1 MTVIGID
8 LGTTNSAMA
17 IYKNGKAE
25 ILVNDK
31 DERTTPSVFQI
42 TKKQEEVI
50 GLQAKNQAESNP
62 KTTAFEVKRKMGL
75 SERIELGDKSYL
87 PEEISSKILSK
98 LIRSAKEK
106 HGLDVT
112 EAVITVPAFFSDAQR
127 KSTKIAGELAGIK
140 VERIINEPTAA
151 ALAFCHDNLDK
162 NQMIL
167 VYDFGGG
174 TFDVSVVEVFE
185 GIVEV
190 KASSGD
196 NFLGGADLDED
207 IINEIKRKFSEEFSY
222 SIEELEAD
230 HPEALYYKLKAEA
243 EKTKIGLSSQSEYD
257 INFPF
262 LGFKNQKPVS
272 FQMTLTR
279 NTFEKMI
286 SGKVKKTI
294 SKIKEVLE
302 EASLSSSQ
310 IDEILMVGGSTRI
323 PLVKEEVS
331 GFFGK
336 NVRTDINPDEV
347 VALGAAIQGAIKS
360 GEISSSTGLMAI
372 DVCPYT
378 LGTEVVR
385 HISGQTLTGFF
396 DPIIMKNSAIPITK
410 KQTYTT
416 AQDYQTMVQF
426 PVFQGEGEMVSETE
440 LVSEGITVDGIP
452 ADLTGNQPIEVQFTY
467 DINGL
472 IHIEATIVSTG
483 KKVRD
488 VIKYQP
494 GVMSENEKEQ
504 SMKQMETERL
514 EMEAIISSR
523 NLIQRA
529 EKIKDQANELNKNRI
544 ELVVDDLNKAINSK
558 NMQMM
563 QKLENELTDILID
576 LV

>member
-1 MTVIGID
+1 MTIIGID

-25 ILVNDK
+25 ILVNNK
-31 DERTTPSVFQI
+31 DQRTTPSVFQI
-42 TKKQEEVI
+42 TKKNEELI
-50 GLQAKNQAESNP
+50 GLQAKNTAESNS
-62 KTTAFEVKRKMGL
+62 KTTVFEVKRKMGL
-75 SERIELGDKSYL
+75 SERIELGGKSYL
-87 PEEISSKILSK
+87 PEEISSKILSE

-112 EAVITVPAFFSDAQR
+112 EAIITVPAFFSDAQR

-185 GIVEV
+185 GVVEV

-196 NFLGGADLDED
+196 NFLGGADLDDD
-207 IINEIKRKFSEEFSY
+207 IIQEIKNKFEEEFSY
-222 SIEELEAD
+222 SIEELEND
-230 HPEALYYKLKAEA
+230 SEELYMKLKNEA

-257 INFPF
+257 ISFPF

-272 FQMTLTR
+272 FQMTLTK

-286 SGKVKKTI
+286 AEKVEKTI
-294 SKIKEVLE
+294 GKIKEVLA

-323 PLVKEEVS
+323 PLVIEEVS
-331 GFFGK
+331 NFFEK
-336 NVRTDINPDEV
+336 KVRTDVNPDEV
-347 VALGAAIQGAIKS
+347 VALGAAVQGAIKT
-360 GEISSSTGLMAI
+360 GEISSSTGLMAV

-396 DPIIMKNSAIPITK
+396 DPIILKNSAIPITK
-410 KQTYTT
+410 KQTYST
-416 AQDYQTMVQF
+416 AQDYQTMVEF
-426 PVFQGEGEMVSETE
+426 PVYQGEGEMVSETE

-452 ADLTGNQPIEVQFTY
+452 ADLKGNQPIEIQFTY

-483 KKVRD
+483 KKVKD

-494 GVMSENEKEQ
+494 GVMSEKEKER
-504 SMKQMETERL
+504 SMKLMEDERKQ
-514 EMEAIISSR
+514 MEAIIASK

-544 ELVVDDLNKAINSK
+544 ELVIDDLNRAINIK
-558 NMQMM
+558 NLELI